1 MRFALLA
8 LLLSVVTVAA
18 RAGDEMP
25 SVLTNPPTAE
35 TTTAPA
41 VQVVC
46 ADEVV
51 VASSTKTRCRSRCC
65 GLVRRAA
72 RGTVEVSRTVV
83 RTVTR
88 PIGRVCTAFGC
99 R

>member
-1 MRFALLA
+1 MRFAFTA
-8 LLLSVVTVAA
+8 LLLLAATTV
-18 RAGDEMP
+18 RAGEELP
-25 SVLTNPPTAE
+25 SVLANPPAE
-35 TTTAPA
+35 TTSAPA

-46 ADEVV
+46 EEPVV
-51 VASSTKTRCRSRCC
+51 VATETRCRSRACR
-65 GLVRRAA
+65 GLARRAA

-88 PIGRVCTAFGC
+88 PIGRVCGAFGC

>member
-1 MRFALLA
+1 MRFAFTA
-8 LLLSVVTVAA
+8 LLLLAATTV
-18 RAGDEMP
+18 RAGEEP
-25 SVLTNPPTAE
+25 QSVLTNPPAE
-35 TTTAPA
+35 TTSAPT

-46 ADEVV
+46 VEPIV
-51 VASSTKTRCRSRCC
+51 VATEAETRCRSRVCR
-65 GLVRRAA
+65 GLVR

-88 PIGRVCTAFGC
+88 PVGRVCGAFGC

>member
-1 MRFALLA
+1 MRFAFTA
-8 LLLSVVTVAA
+8 LLLFAATTV
-18 RAGDEMP
+18 RAGEELP
-25 SVLTNPPTAE
+25 SVLTNPPAE
-35 TTTAPA
+35 IVSAPA

-46 ADEVV
+46 AEPVV
-51 VASSTKTRCRSRCC
+51 VATETETRCRSRVCR

-88 PIGRVCTAFGC
+88 PIGRVFGACGC